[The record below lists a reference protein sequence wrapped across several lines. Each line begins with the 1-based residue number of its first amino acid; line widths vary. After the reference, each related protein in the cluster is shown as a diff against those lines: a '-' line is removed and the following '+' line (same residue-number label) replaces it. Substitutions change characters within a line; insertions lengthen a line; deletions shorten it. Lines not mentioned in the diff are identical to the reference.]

1 MKRLV
6 DFIRPYLLAKVLMVL
21 IFAQIVATGGLP
33 NIAVLLAASATATI
47 ALVSLTIIN
56 DYFDAD
62 TDKIR
67 KLRRPIAHDHVSKDD
82 AIVLAAFLFSVSIL
96 ISGFFL
102 STISTALLIINTIA
116 ILIYSTLKD
125 KTPFTDPIRAYF
137 NGAVALFAGF
147 AVNPHVEVAKI
158 IIVFSLLIILTS
170 SAKKIAHT
178 IHNSDGIKYKRI
190 TIATYY
196 GDRAAGMVAGSLA
209 IIAIFL
215 SVIPMEVLGQNY
227 RYLISVAD
235 IILAYA
241 GFRLLINP
249 AFAAESQRF
258 IKIGMIIIMV
268 SFLVGAIKF

>member
-1 MKRLV
+1 
-6 DFIRPYLLAKVLMVL
+6 
-21 IFAQIVATGGLP
+21 
-33 NIAVLLAASATATI
+33 
-47 ALVSLTIIN
+47 
-56 DYFDAD
+56 
-62 TDKIR
+62 
-67 KLRRPIAHDHVSKDD
+67 
-82 AIVLAAFLFSVSIL
+82 
-96 ISGFFL
+96 
-102 STISTALLIINTIA
+102 
-116 ILIYSTLKD
+116 
-125 KTPFTDPIRAYF
+125 
-137 NGAVALFAGF
+137 
-147 AVNPHVEVAKI
+147 
-158 IIVFSLLIILTS
+158 LLIILTS

-196 GDRAAGMVAGSLA
+196 GDRTAGIIAGSLA
-209 IIAIFL
+209 IIAIFI
-215 SVIPMEVLGQNY
+215 SVVPMEVLGQNY